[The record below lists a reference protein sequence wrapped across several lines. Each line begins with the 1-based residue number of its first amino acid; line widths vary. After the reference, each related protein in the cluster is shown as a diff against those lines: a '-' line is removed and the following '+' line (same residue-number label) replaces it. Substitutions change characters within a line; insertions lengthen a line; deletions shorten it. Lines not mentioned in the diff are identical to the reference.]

1 MLRHIYRWVN
11 TKPIYP
17 DEFMI
22 HPHGSSAKYTQVG
35 IYVAT
40 YSGRLPLNP
49 PSWVSLQDNHHGFML
64 YGQYGLIIPLYPI
77 PMWF

>member
-22 HPHGSSAKYTQVG
+22 HPHGSSAKYTQIGTTTKRPQKSRANDFFICFWPKIDMGCTQKKQKV
-35 IYVAT
+35 T
-40 YSGRLPLNP
+40 KNP
-49 PSWVSLQDNHHGFML
+49 NLSLELKIN
-64 YGQYGLIIPLYPI
+64 
-77 PMWF
+77 